1 MKTIGMIGGMSWE
14 STSKYY
20 REINQGIKNT
30 LGGLHSAKIALY
42 SVDFDEIEKLQHA
55 DDWEATATILTQA
68 AKAVEASGADFLL
81 ICTNTMHK
89 VAPQIEAGI
98 NIPLIHIADATAEQL
113 RKDGVERVGLL
124 GTRFTMEQDF
134 YRDRLTQRFGI
145 EVLIPEQPEREL
157 VHRVIYDE
165 LCLGKIADNSRR
177 EYLSV
182 MAKLAGR
189 GAQAIIL
196 GCTEIALLVQQQ
208 HTAIHLYDTTQ
219 LHCAAAV
226 RTATA
231 REPQLC

>member
-1 MKTIGMIGGMSWE
+1 MSWE